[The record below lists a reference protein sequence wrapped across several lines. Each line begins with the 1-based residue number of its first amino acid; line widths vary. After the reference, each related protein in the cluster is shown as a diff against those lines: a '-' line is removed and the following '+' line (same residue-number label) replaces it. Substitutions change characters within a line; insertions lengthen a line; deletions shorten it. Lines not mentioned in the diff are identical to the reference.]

1 MKIIILFA
9 LCFSFITSAAKQ
21 PEQWLTPE
29 RRKELNRIIYRPIII
44 KQEATQDGQMVYTW
58 TNGLHGCVTTQKL
71 DKVLGKPSKDARREE
86 LDAIKADRDTAK
98 AERDAIK
105 AERDTIKAERD
116 EAKAERDTL
125 KTENATLKKQKGS
138 TK

>member
-1 MKIIILFA
+1 MRFIILFS
-9 LCFSFITSAAKQ
+9 LFLSFIASAAKQ

-29 RRKELNRIIYRPIII
+29 RRAALKTIVTRPIIT
-44 KQEATQDGQMVYTW
+44 KAETTKDGIVYTW
-58 TNGLHGCVTTQKL
+58 TNGLHGCTTTQKL
-71 DKVLGKPSKDARREE
+71 ARVLGKPSKDARREQVE
-86 LDAIKADRDTAK
+86 AIK
-98 AERDAIK
+98 AERDTIK

-125 KTENATLKKQKGS
+125 KTENATLKKQKG